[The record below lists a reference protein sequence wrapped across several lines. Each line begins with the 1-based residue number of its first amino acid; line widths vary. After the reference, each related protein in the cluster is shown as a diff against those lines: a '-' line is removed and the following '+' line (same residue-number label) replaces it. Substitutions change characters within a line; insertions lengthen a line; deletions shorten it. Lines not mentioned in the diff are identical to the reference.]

1 MSRITLRLAK
11 AEDVSAI
18 MEIMHRAHEAMADP
32 SAYITDSAEYV
43 SHYTQQDGFVL
54 LAVDREKPVGFFM
67 AHPLIFKG

>member
-32 SAYITDSAEYV
+32 TAYITDSAEYV
-43 SHYTQQDGFVL
+43 SHYTQ
-54 LAVDREKPVGFFM
+54 
-67 AHPLIFKG
+67 